1 MLTPVVT
8 EKLARRP
15 LEPARPRDPLQ
26 KALRAAQSAMYVPYR
41 RREPAA
47 GLESSAPNLATALA
61 RPRSRVGST

>member
-1 MLTPVVT
+1 VPYPVMT
-8 EKLARRP
+8 EKLTRRP

-26 KALRAAQSAMYVPYR
+26 KALRAAQFAMYVPYR

-47 GLESSAPNLATALA
+47 GLEGSAPNLATALA